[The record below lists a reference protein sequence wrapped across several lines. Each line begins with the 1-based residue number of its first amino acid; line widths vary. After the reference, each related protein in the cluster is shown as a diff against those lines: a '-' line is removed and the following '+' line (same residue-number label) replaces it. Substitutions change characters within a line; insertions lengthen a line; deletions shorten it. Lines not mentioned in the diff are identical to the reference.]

1 MTTAQREAHARMFC
15 EALRWRKVRTH
26 VQLPAIER
34 ERRGGKRFRPH
45 RPARAMTVKR

>member
-1 MTTAQREAHARMFC
+1 MTAAQREAHARLLAD
-15 EALRWRKVRTH
+15 ALKWAKVRTH

-45 RPARAMTVKR
+45 RPAPAMTVKR